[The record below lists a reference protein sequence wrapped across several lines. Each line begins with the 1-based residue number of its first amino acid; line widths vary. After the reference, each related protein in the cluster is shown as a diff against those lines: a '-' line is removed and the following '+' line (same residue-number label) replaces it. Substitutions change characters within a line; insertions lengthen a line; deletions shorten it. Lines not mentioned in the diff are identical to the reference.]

1 LLDLHCHLLP
11 AIDDGPANVNDAVAL
26 CQASWALGIT
36 TAVATP
42 HFSHTY
48 PTKSD
53 AAEAAASLLRAELAE
68 QGCGLELLVGAEI
81 SIHNL
86 HQLDRAALRRRT
98 LGSGNCLLIEPPF
111 GDGPD
116 SIELMINDLMVDG
129 FDVLIA
135 HPERSGYLH
144 SRPEIL
150 QRLVARGAYGSVTA
164 ASLQGKFGR
173 SVKKEALRLCAAGL
187 IHNVSSD
194 AHDVRSRQPG
204 LDTGRKPVEGLP
216 AQSEMDS
223 IAARLLAAD

>member
-1 LLDLHCHLLP
+1 
-11 AIDDGPANVNDAVAL
+11 
-26 CQASWALGIT
+26 
-36 TAVATP
+36 VATP

-48 PTKSD
+48 PTRS
-53 AAEAAASLLRAELAE
+53 EAADQAADLLRDALKA
-68 QGCGLELLVGAEI
+68 QGCGLDVLVGAEI

-194 AHDVRSRQPG
+194 AHDIRSRQPG
-204 LDTGRKPVEGLP
+204 LDTGRKPIEGLP

-223 IAARLLAAD
+223 IAASLLGRT